1 MTRSFAHGDDEE
13 KSKNNQNIRS
23 NLMNNKNLKKF
34 LTVSMLAGLT
44 GIGAM
49 EAIAAVTD
57 ITADAILSTGAGI
70 GGAWTNTSPLKE
82 LKMTAGGF
90 NISSNLVGGAQIGA
104 IDLAGVDSSAKTLT
118 VTTNTS
124 VGSIVT
130 NGAGLSDATKGIK
143 VVVNDSQT
151 LTLTGTASTNSGAAQ
166 QNNYGGVKS
175 VVLGSAN
182 ASAATVNITA
192 TNATFGNTFNSDG
205 AAKLGIMNIK
215 NTGNIFN
222 ADIGATNALAQFN
235 ISGDAATTTF
245 GTNGKALK
253 ATAINVGDGT
263 ANKNYELVLK
273 GTQVTGNII
282 GNASAGKTAKI
293 TVNAND
299 VTIDG
304 NISDSGNNATSI
316 NFATDH
322 TLTLNK
328 AGGATIAV
336 PMTVDTDGWGTVKLT
351 HAGDT
356 IVSSSIGTM
365 GLTQANL
372 DAGTWGNSKF
382 LHAVSV
388 GEAAAHKYSFT
399 GKSIGSW
406 FSFTAGVHDDTV
418 LELGAAGGQYVLAG
432 INTGTASTG
441 IISVVDD
448 VWVFGDIGDGNAIKN
463 ITFGGK
469 TLSVGKIDN
478 SGATITAQGITFA
491 DSNDKLVFF
500 NNETAVV
507 SAPVTVS
514 TKGVGS
520 IKAQYD
526 KPTWDGS
533 ALGMTSA
540 GRFTDQLQL
549 DAAIGALAGNAL
561 GLIDAQDGETFFS
574 EDAHIVT
581 INAKEVSLETIG
593 KTLKVDTI
601 QHLDTS
607 GNDQGDAL
615 VTYSDDAMLIANTV
629 RGDVTF
635 SSGNANVSNVGTVTR
650 DVFVDVTHA
659 DKTIVKNIGSNLTF
673 TADGNISIADGG
685 SVTGIIRA
693 STLGHGTVKTLGSAT
708 LRGDITG
715 INGLNLAGG
724 AANKI
729 VTIST
734 DSIGGSVTQDASTLA
749 ITQPNTVI
757 TVTYNGTGSTL
768 NVGSNNLIVQGA
780 STLAGAMVIN
790 ANYDGSNGYN
800 AVDFS
805 NNGATPTVVAG
816 LTGVRLNITSTAFP
830 DDGTEVQFLKT
841 AITLGA
847 NTTAFQNLLTATDT
861 LATVNWTKST
871 TNAGALI
878 FNIDRTKL
886 VGTGLTMAQA
896 ENKASGSVTLT
907 GLVKGKATK
916 EFDYMLASLT
926 GDKSRFAEALARLD
940 TIPSKVDAA
949 AQISGD
955 VASLGLEQ
963 TIDAGID
970 IQQNQTLE
978 RVISTNGGVAAGD
991 GVENMGV
998 WAKAIGGMAT
1008 QKERKGSAG
1017 FKSKSMGVIVG
1028 ADTVLN
1034 DRLSI
1039 GFTVGNNMTG
1049 VKHKNTLSGDKTKT
1063 SSWIFGL
1070 YGNYHI
1076 ADNWFVRGAGIV
1088 AQTAV
1093 DHKSNRVVSVANNGI
1108 ARSKYDVTSV
1118 GISAVAGYNFFLK
1131 EDSIVTPTLGVKW
1144 HHTNDIEYQET
1155 GNTKQ
1160 NNKVTQKGNDK
1171 VSVIGDIRVAM
1182 GVEMENGTK
1191 LMPFAHVGGEY
1202 GLGSKTPKGTFSNE
1216 GIPGQVNRYVGTK
1229 PAKLSTAIGVGVDA
1243 KTDMLEYGVAYN
1255 ANIANKYLGHEG
1267 SVRVEVKF

>member
-1 MTRSFAHGDDEE
+1 
-13 KSKNNQNIRS
+13 
-23 NLMNNKNLKKF
+23 
-34 LTVSMLAGLT
+34 
-44 GIGAM
+44 M

-90 NISSNLVGGAQIGA
+90 NINSDLGGGAQIGA

-130 NGAGLSDATKGIK
+130 NGAGPSDDTKGIK

-151 LTLTGTASTNSGAAQ
+151 LTLTGTASTNGGAAQ

-182 ASAATVNITA
+182 TSAATVNITA
-192 TNATFGNTFNSDG
+192 TGATFAGTFNSDG

-215 NTGNIFN
+215 NTGNIFSGI
-222 ADIGATNALAQFN
+222 IGGTQDLAQIN
-235 ISGDAATTTF
+235 MTDAATATTF
-245 GTNGKALK
+245 GNVDVK
-253 ATAINVGDGT
+253 ATTITVGDNLAANNFAMNLHGTTVTGDIRVNAKTGQAAVINVDSADTVINGNVSNTGGGT
-263 ANKNYELVLK
+263 A
-273 GTQVTGNII
+273 
-282 GNASAGKTAKI
+282 
-293 TVNAND
+293 
-299 VTIDG
+299 
-304 NISDSGNNATSI
+304 SI
-316 NFATDH
+316 NFKADH

-365 GLTQANL
+365 NLTQANL

-399 GKSIGSW
+399 GKHIGSW
-406 FSFTAGVHDDTV
+406 LKFTAGVDADTV

-432 INTGTASTG
+432 ITTGTANRG

-448 VWVFGDIGDGNAIKN
+448 VWVFGDIGNGNAIKN

-478 SGATITAQGITFA
+478 SGATITSAAITFA

-514 TKGVGS
+514 TNGVGS

-526 KPTWDGS
+526 KPTWNGS

-549 DAAIGALAGNAL
+549 DKTIGVLNGNAL
-561 GLIDAQDGETFFS
+561 GLIDAQDGEVFFS
-574 EDAHIVT
+574 EDANIVT
-581 INAKEVSLETIG
+581 INAKEVTLETAG

-601 QHLDTS
+601 QHLDAS
-607 GNDQGDAL
+607 GADQGDAS
-615 VTYSDDAMLIANTV
+615 VTYSDEAMLIANTV

-635 SSGNANVSNVGTVTR
+635 SLGNVNVSNVGTVTR
-650 DVFVDVTHA
+650 DVVVDATHA
-659 DKTIVKNIGSNLTF
+659 DKTIVKNIGRNLTF

-685 SVTGIIRA
+685 SVTGSIGANTI
-693 STLGHGTVKTLGSAT
+693 GHGTVKTLGSAT

-724 AANKI
+724 AGKT

-734 DSIGGSVTQDASTLA
+734 DSIGGSVTQDASTLK
-749 ITQPNTVI
+749 ITQSNTVI
-757 TVTYNGTGSTL
+757 TGTYNGTGSTL
-768 NVGSNNLIVQGA
+768 DVGSNNLIVQGA

-790 ANYDGSNGYN
+790 TKYDGTAGYN

-805 NNGATPTVVAG
+805 NNGVTPTVFAG
-816 LTGVRLNITSTAFP
+816 LTGLNLNITSRAFP

-841 AITLGA
+841 AIASGA
-847 NTTAFQNLLTATDT
+847 NTTAFQSLLTATDT
-861 LATVNWTKST
+861 LPTVKCTKST
-871 TNAGALI
+871 TKAGVLI

-896 ENKASGSVTLT
+896 EDKASGSVSLT
-907 GLVKGKATK
+907 GLVKGKATN
-916 EFDYMLASLT
+916 EFYYMLASLT
-926 GDKSRFAEALARLD
+926 GDKSRFDEALARLD
-940 TIPSKVDAA
+940 TIPSKVDSA

-1017 FKSKSMGVIVG
+1017 FKSKSLGVIVG

-1076 ADNWFVRGAGIV
+1076 TDNWFVRGAGIV

-1131 EDSIVTPTLGVKW
+1131 EDSVVTPTLGVKW

-1229 PAKLSTAIGVGVDA
+1229 PAKLATTLGVGVDA

-1267 SVRVEVKF
+1267 SVRVAVKF